1 MLYIRPR
8 NAALGDASLF
18 TGLLFAMP
26 NIRKVMPGIPDA
38 IGLGVDFY
46 GFIWIM
52 LIMMISVAACL
63 ARTASA
69 RCKLVM

>member
-1 MLYIRPR
+1 MLYFRPR
-8 NAALGDASLF
+8 NATLGDAGLF

-26 NIRKVMPGIPDA
+26 NVRNVMPGIPPG

-52 LIMMISVAACL
+52 LLMMITGGS
-63 ARTASA
+63 RT
-69 RCKLVM
+69 CP